1 MALTGSE
8 NTSQSGFGGARA
20 VLRAPLERLW
30 ARVASR
36 LGDADQM
43 MVQRLAG
50 TVFMIRVIAA
60 ALAFGSN
67 VLLARWMGTFEF
79 GVFVYVWTWVLLIG
93 QALDLGLSTA
103 AQRFIPEYRERGLLD
118 LLRGYISRSRWLAV
132 GFAIGIAVL
141 CAGLVRLLTPFL
153 DSYTVIPLYIA
164 CIALP
169 AYALANVQDGI
180 SRSYDWVGL
189 GIVPTYIVRQVL
201 LTALMA
207 AAYFAGL
214 PVDAVT
220 AMVLSAAAIWL
231 PALLQ
236 MVVLNRRLAT
246 RIAPGPKAHDVR
258 LWIGTALP
266 ILMAE
271 GFYLLLTHA
280 DLLML
285 QQFRSPEDVAI
296 YYAAVKTLA
305 LVAFIYF
312 SIAAT
317 TAHRVAAYHAA
328 GDREGLAEFMRK
340 AIRLTFWPSLFATV
354 LLLAFGKPILAL
366 FGAQFTDGYH
376 LMFILAIGLIAR
388 AAIGPMERFLNV
400 IGEQRACALVYAGAF
415 AINIVLC
422 IVLIPPLGAAGA
434 AIAISAALVIETI
447 ALTVLLK
454 QRMGLDIFVWGR
466 RS

>member
-1 MALTGSE
+1 
-8 NTSQSGFGGARA
+8 
-20 VLRAPLERLW
+20 
-30 ARVASR
+30 
-36 LGDADQM
+36 
-43 MVQRLAG
+43 
-50 TVFMIRVIAA
+50 
-60 ALAFGSN
+60 
-67 VLLARWMGTFEF
+67 
-79 GVFVYVWTWVLLIG
+79 
-93 QALDLGLSTA
+93 
-103 AQRFIPEYRERGLLD
+103 
-118 LLRGYISRSRWLAV
+118 
-132 GFAIGIAVL
+132 
-141 CAGLVRLLTPFL
+141 
-153 DSYTVIPLYIA
+153 
-164 CIALP
+164 
-169 AYALANVQDGI
+169 
-180 SRSYDWVGL
+180 
-189 GIVPTYIVRQVL
+189 
-201 LTALMA
+201 
-207 AAYFAGL
+207 
-214 PVDAVT
+214 
-220 AMVLSAAAIWL
+220 
-231 PALLQ
+231 
-236 MVVLNRRLAT
+236 LAT

-366 FGAQFTDGYH
+366 FGAQFADGYH

-415 AINIVLC
+415 AINIILC
-422 IVLIPPLGAAGA
+422 IALIPPLGAAGA
-434 AIAISAALVIETI
+434 AIAISAALVVETI
-447 ALTVLLK
+447 ALVVLLK